1 MLLDRVKDLC
11 NMRARDEVETN
22 GGLEERLS
30 TLQAQIEHLRRT
42 SVSDPRVVEQRLARL
57 TDVGAEILKRW
68 SATADRHAAAVSQF
82 EAHLRELSDA
92 GTQLQKDAS
101 QRLADLERIIQQE
114 WDSLRHLH
122 EAPVKHLVEQAANLT
137 EVCVATANSAQHG
150 FDRAE
155 ARLTAI
161 ETDFQRSASE
171 LTREI
176 QTVLAEL
183 RNLSPLTQRQL
194 AEPPSWPLDDVTRLH
209 RQLRETPDTDAT
221 AVRALPE
228 PSSVAEASVVAAGS
242 DPVESVADDQL
253 DVDSRETPV
262 RDALARAALFVGV
275 ALLVAAGVF
284 VWRLERDVR
293 ASAARVDE
301 SQRQMSLAA
310 DMSARQLAQKQDEA
324 SRELAAAQQLA
335 TRAQTIGDVL
345 AAPDLIRYPLQ
356 GRDALASASGQMLW
370 SRSRGF
376 VFSASGVPAPPQD
389 ATYQMWLLTRGGAVS
404 GGTFV
409 PDAGGRVTIA
419 DTPKVPPPMLGAI
432 VTMEPKGGSETPS
445 GEPLLARVPL
455 PPPGL

>member
-1 MLLDRVKDLC
+1 MQ
-11 NMRARDEVETN
+11 VETN

-42 SVSDPRVVEQRLARL
+42 SISDPRVVEQRLARL

-101 QRLADLERIIQQE
+101 QRIADLERVIQQE
-114 WDSLRHLH
+114 WDALRHLH
-122 EAPVKHLVEQAANLT
+122 EAPVKQLVDQAANLT
-137 EVCVATANSAQHG
+137 EVCVATANSAQQG

-155 ARLTAI
+155 TRLAAI
-161 ETDFQRSASE
+161 ETDFQRNASE

-176 QTVLAEL
+176 RTVLAEL
-183 RNLSPLTQRQL
+183 RNLSPVTQRQL

-209 RQLRETPDTDAT
+209 RQLRERQDTDGA

-228 PSSVAEASVVAAGS
+228 SSLRADARPAASAESANN
-242 DPVESVADDQL
+242 VADDQPR
-253 DVDSRETPV
+253 VAASEAPGGGR
-262 RDALARAALFVGV
+262 LARAALAAGV
-275 ALLVAAGVF
+275 VLLVAAGVF

-301 SQRQMSLAA
+301 SQRQLRLAA
-310 DMSARQLAQKQDEA
+310 DAASRQLAQKQDEA
-324 SRELAAAQQLA
+324 ARELAAAQQLA

-356 GRDALASASGQMLW
+356 GRDALAAASGQMLW

-376 VFSASGVPAPPQD
+376 VFSASGMPAPPD
-389 ATYQMWLLTRGGAVS
+389 NATYQMWLLVRGGAVS
-404 GGTFV
+404 GGTFL
-409 PDAGGRVTIA
+409 PDAGGRVTLA
-419 DTPKVPPPMLGAI
+419 DAPKVPPPMLGAI
-432 VTMEPKGGSETPS
+432 VTMERKGGSDTPS
-445 GEPLLARVPL
+445 GEPLLARAPL
-455 PPPGL
+455 PPPGS

>member
-1 MLLDRVKDLC
+1 MQ
-11 NMRARDEVETN
+11 VETN

-42 SVSDPRVVEQRLARL
+42 SVSDPRLVEQRLARL

-82 EAHLRELSDA
+82 EAHLRDLSDA

-101 QRLADLERIIQQE
+101 QRIADLERVIQQE
-114 WDSLRHLH
+114 WDALRRLH
-122 EAPVKHLVEQAANLT
+122 EAPVKQLAEQAANLT

-155 ARLTAI
+155 ARLAAI

-176 QTVLAEL
+176 RTVLAEL

-209 RQLRETPDTDAT
+209 RQLRETHDGDAA

-228 PSSVAEASVVAAGS
+228 SSLVAEARQAAS
-242 DPVESVADDQL
+242 SESPNNVADDQPSVAVSEGPGRGRL
-253 DVDSRETPV
+253 AWA
-262 RDALARAALFVGV
+262 ALAAGV
-275 ALLVAAGVF
+275 VLLVAAGVF

-301 SQRQMSLAA
+301 SQRQLRLAA
-310 DMSARQLAQKQDEA
+310 DASSRQLAQKQDEA
-324 SRELAAAQQLA
+324 ARELAAAQQLA

-356 GRDALASASGQMLW
+356 GRDALAAASGQMLW

-376 VFSASGVPAPPQD
+376 VFSASGVPAPPKD
-389 ATYQMWLLTRGGAVS
+389 ATYQMWLLIRGGAVS

-409 PDAGGRVTIA
+409 PDSGGRVTIA
-419 DTPKVPPPMLGAI
+419 DTPQVPPPMLGAI
-432 VTMEPKGGSETPS
+432 VTIEPKGGSETPS
-445 GEPLLARVPL
+445 GEPLLARAPL
-455 PPPGL
+455 PPPGS

>member
-1 MLLDRVKDLC
+1 MQ
-11 NMRARDEVETN
+11 VETN

-42 SVSDPRVVEQRLARL
+42 SANDPRVAEQRLARL

-68 SATADRHAAAVSQF
+68 SATADRHASAVSQF

-101 QRLADLERIIQQE
+101 QRIADLERVIQQE
-114 WDSLRHLH
+114 WDALRHLH
-122 EAPVKHLVEQAANLT
+122 EAPVKQLVEQAASLT
-137 EVCVATANSAQHG
+137 EVCVATANSAQQG

-155 ARLTAI
+155 ARLASI

-183 RNLSPLTQRQL
+183 RNLAPVTQRQL
-194 AEPPSWPLDDVTRLH
+194 TAEAPSWPLDDVTRLH
-209 RQLRETPDTDAT
+209 RQLRETQDTDAT

-228 PSSVAEASVVAAGS
+228 PSLLAEARPADSSARAS
-242 DPVESVADDQL
+242 SSADDQRTL
-253 DVDSRETPV
+253 VGGEAPGR
-262 RDALARAALFVGV
+262 RRLAHAALAAGV
-275 ALLVAAGVF
+275 VLLVAAGLF

-301 SQRQMSLAA
+301 SQRQLRVASDAA
-310 DMSARQLAQKQDEA
+310 ARQLAEKQDEA
-324 SRELAAAQQLA
+324 ARELAAAQQLA

-376 VFSASGVPAPPQD
+376 VFSASGVPAPPRD
-389 ATYQMWLLTRGGAVS
+389 ATYQMWLLIRGGAVS

-409 PDAGGRVTIA
+409 PDSGGRVTLS

-432 VTMEPKGGSETPS
+432 VTMEPKGGSDTPS
-445 GEPLLARVPL
+445 GEPLLARAPV

>member
-1 MLLDRVKDLC
+1 MQ
-11 NMRARDEVETN
+11 VETN

-42 SVSDPRVVEQRLARL
+42 STSDPRVVEQRLARL
-57 TDVGAEILKRW
+57 TDVGAESLKRW

-101 QRLADLERIIQQE
+101 QRLADLERMIQQE
-114 WDSLRHLH
+114 WDALRHLH
-122 EAPVKHLVEQAANLT
+122 ETPVKQLVEQATNLT
-137 EVCVATANSAQHG
+137 EVCVATANSAQYG

-155 ARLTAI
+155 ARLAAI

-176 QTVLAEL
+176 QTVLAEI
-183 RNLSPLTQRQL
+183 RNLSPTQRQL
-194 AEPPSWPLDDVTRLH
+194 AAEPPSWPLDDVTRLH
-209 RQLRETPDTDAT
+209 RQLRESPETDAT
-221 AVRALPE
+221 ALRALPE
-228 PSSVAEASVVAAGS
+228 ASFPAEARPAASFERGGPAPEDQTTVSVG
-242 DPVESVADDQL
+242 ESPG
-253 DVDSRETPV
+253 R
-262 RDALARAALFVGV
+262 RGLARAALAAGV
-275 ALLVAAGVF
+275 VLLVAAGVF

-301 SQRQMSLAA
+301 SQRQLRLTTDAA
-310 DMSARQLAQKQDEA
+310 ARQIAQKQDEA
-324 SRELAAAQQLA
+324 ARELAAAQQLA

-376 VFSASGVPAPPQD
+376 VFSASGVPAPPRD
-389 ATYQMWLLTRGGAVS
+389 STYQMWLLTRGGAVS

-409 PDAGGRVTIA
+409 PDSGGRVTLA

-432 VTMEPKGGSETPS
+432 VTMEPKGGSDTPS

-455 PPPGL
+455 PPPGS